1 MNVVFFVK
9 LFGRVCVEIVI
20 LVLKLLCMFKY
31 ICYSL
36 KKLEMLFEEI
46 DFIICYEKGNFILGY
61 VIVEDW
67 NIIVINKFYDVE
79 GCINVL
85 FDILG

>member
-1 MNVVFFVK
+1 
-9 LFGRVCVEIVI
+9 
-20 LVLKLLCMFKY
+20 MFKY

-46 DFIICYEKGNFILGY
+46 DFIICYEKGNFNFGY

-85 FDILG
+85 FDILGQIEVLLDVLGEKFLKLYK